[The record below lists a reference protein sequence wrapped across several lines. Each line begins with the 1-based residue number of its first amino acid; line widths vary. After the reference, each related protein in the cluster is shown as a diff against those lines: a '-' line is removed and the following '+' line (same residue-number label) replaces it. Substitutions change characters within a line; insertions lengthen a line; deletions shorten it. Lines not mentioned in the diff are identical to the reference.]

1 MKSGHK
7 SSSYLS
13 MKGRVECFLNMGF
26 ISITFE
32 VPKLSEMG
40 HTLPVVR
47 GKDGQDIQD
56 NSHSGLNCRGSPLP
70 WVLYGLSH

>member
-1 MKSGHK
+1 
-7 SSSYLS
+7 

-47 GKDGQDIQD
+47 GKTGRTFRITAT
-56 NSHSGLNCRGSPLP
+56 
-70 WVLYGLSH
+70 VV